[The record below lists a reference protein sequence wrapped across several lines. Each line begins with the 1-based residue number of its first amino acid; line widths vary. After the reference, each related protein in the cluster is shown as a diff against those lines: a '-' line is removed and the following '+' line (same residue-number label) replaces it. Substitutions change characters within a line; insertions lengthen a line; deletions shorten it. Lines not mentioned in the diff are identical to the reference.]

1 MRTAAEFDGEAVV
14 AHADHAHDVAVFFA
28 KECHRAFFLRGV
40 AAHLFDDDRR
50 IAEYLRVHHCF
61 YLRDVCGA
69 ERLVVREV
77 KAGAALIN
85 E

>member
-1 MRTAAEFDGEAVV
+1 MLAAKKAAIGRQRRWVWRGE
-14 AHADHAHDVAVFFA
+14 HQVAVA
-28 KECHRAFFLRGV
+28 VYHRAFFLRGV

-50 IAEYLRVHHCF
+50 IAEDLRVHHCF
-61 YLRDVCGA
+61 YLCDIFGA